1 MGRVKDAMME
11 DEEIEGIKEEKI
23 QSVHLMLN
31 HIIKLIESKNF
42 KSDLDKEYLD
52 LRNRIVHSIPNIN
65 NYTNKNPTTFDL
77 KSTIK
82 LSYGTKKIL
91 DNLNKLNLS
100 YEELILHLIQENNK
114 LKLENKY
121 ILNNLNK
128 SKELINLNINSY
140 QRMTKIFDFLDMKVR
155 YSYNKFSPVDDS
167 YEYHIKLEK
176 VTRDGKEISLN
187 KVYQITYMLFSESS
201 SINLKEATIIG
212 ESIIYFMILYNLLKE
227 NFKVK
232 GTIVNNMV
240 SRLEYWE
247 YTLNKLNLGT
257 NIKNNDIN
265 EKIESFKLQLKQLKI
280 NRIKN
285 E

>member
-1 MGRVKDAMME
+1 MGRAKNAKME
-11 DEEIEGIKEEKI
+11 DEEIERIKEEKI
-23 QSVHLMLN
+23 QSVHLTLN

-42 KSDLDKEYLD
+42 KSDLDKEYIG

-114 LKLENKY
+114 LKIENKY

-155 YSYNKFSPVDDS
+155 YSCNKFSPVDDS

-201 SINLKEATIIG
+201 SINLKEATITG

>member
-1 MGRVKDAMME
+1 MGRVKAAMME
-11 DEEIEGIKEEKI
+11 DEGIKEEKN

-42 KSDLDKEYLD
+42 KSDLDKEYLE
-52 LRNRIVHSIPNIN
+52 LKNRIVRNIPNIN
-65 NYTNKNPTTFDL
+65 KYINNNPTTFDL

-100 YEELILHLIQENNK
+100 YEELILYLIQENNK

-128 SKELINLNINSY
+128 SKELINMDINSY
-140 QRMTKIFDFLDMKVR
+140 QRMTKIFNFLDLKIR
-155 YSYNKFSPVDDS
+155 YSCNKFSPIDDS

-187 KVYQITYMLFSESS
+187 KIYQITYMLFSESS

-232 GTIVNNMV
+232 GNIVNNMV

-247 YTLNKLNLGT
+247 YTLNKLKLST

-265 EKIESFKLQLKQLKI
+265 EKLESFKLKLKQLKI